1 MNAHWIYEDLKEFF
15 IIFLG
20 MIRVPR
26 VWFLKKKKKKGA
38 LIFYKVIH
46 TEVFMD
52 EI

>member
-1 MNAHWIYEDLKEFF
+1 MLTGYMKILKNFF
-15 IIFLG
+15 RNDKSAQGL
-20 MIRVPR
+20 V
-26 VWFLKKKKKKGA
+26 LKKKKKKGA